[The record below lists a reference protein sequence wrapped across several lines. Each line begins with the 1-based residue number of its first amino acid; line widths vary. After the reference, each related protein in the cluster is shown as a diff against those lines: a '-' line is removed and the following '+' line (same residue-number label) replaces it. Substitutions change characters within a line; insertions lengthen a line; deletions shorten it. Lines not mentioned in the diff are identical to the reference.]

1 MKTLQRIEKLMST
14 RNLIGL
20 ASIAVFVT
28 VVAFSFSIL
37 GSAKAL
43 EKATERPAAI
53 VALQPTFTPT
63 SAAQRLAVPATER
76 FEVGADTGTLQALA
90 YTSNANG
97 DAYVEIKGDTIYAVA
112 SLGRCEP
119 CALSSP
125 RNSPENEQLRGVE
138 TATETPTAAKFKAQ
152 DNVNLR
158 AAPWGDVLGATM
170 NGSEFIVTGR
180 AGDWLRVQWDGREAW
195 IYGDMGQQAGDYSSV
210 PTVSIPV
217 MQAAA
222 APPTPAPT
230 VAPVV
235 EAPPQQYSAS
245 TIPVQL
251 QPEANYPTFYVA
263 VSQNNE
269 PADGRWCVIF
279 HDGDEVGRDRSVPVF
294 DLTNKGTPWTDDD
307 KRYNCSVKFGQFNPQ
322 NWIGTWVIELW
333 DGAGTVIGRSD
344 SFTLAQDMQQV
355 WIEFFLH

>member
-1 MKTLQRIEKLMST
+1 MKILHRIEQLTSV

-20 ASIAVFVT
+20 ASIAVSLT

-37 GSAKAL
+37 GSIKAL
-43 EKATERPAAI
+43 EKATERPASIMTA
-53 VALQPTFTPT
+53 QPTFTPT
-63 SAAQRLAVPATER
+63 SPAQRLAVPATER
-76 FEVGADTGTLQALA
+76 FEVGADTGTLQAIA
-90 YTSNANG
+90 YTSRADG
-97 DAYVEIKGDTIYAVA
+97 DAYVEIKGDTIYARA
-112 SLGRCEP
+112 Q
-119 CALSSP
+119 LSGLS
-125 RNSPENEQLRGVE
+125 N
-138 TATETPTAAKFKAQ
+138 AETPAPTVTPAGAKFKVEQ

-158 AAPWGDVLGATM
+158 AAPWGNVLGTTM
-170 NGSEFIVTGR
+170 NGSEFTVTGR

-195 IYGDMGQQAGDYSSV
+195 IYGDMGQQSGDYSSV
-210 PTVSIPV
+210 PVVSVPV
-217 MQAAA
+217 IQPAA

-251 QPEANYPTFYVA
+251 QPEANYPAFYVA

-279 HDGDEVGRDRSVPVF
+279 HDGVEVGRDRSVPLF
-294 DLTNKGTPWTDDD
+294 DLTNKGTPWTEDD

-322 NWIGTWVIELW
+322 NWIGTWVIELR
-333 DGAGTVIGRSD
+333 DGAGVVIGRSAP
-344 SFTLAQDMQQV
+344 FTLAQNMQQV